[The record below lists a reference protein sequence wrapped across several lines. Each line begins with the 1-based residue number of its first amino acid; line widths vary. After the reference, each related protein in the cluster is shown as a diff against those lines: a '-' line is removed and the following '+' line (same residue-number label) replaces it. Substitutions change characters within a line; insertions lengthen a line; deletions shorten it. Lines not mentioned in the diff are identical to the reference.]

1 MVSEFH
7 IPLLAKFATLIKHIH
22 IAFQIILGFAHR
34 IVEPG
39 TDNKFLTYRCCI
51 FYGVLPAIA
60 EIILLTIPVFFAH
73 YGMATAH
80 F

>member
-1 MVSEFH
+1 MVPEFH

-22 IAFQIILGFAHR
+22 IPLQIILGFAHR
-34 IVEPG
+34 IIEPRA
-39 TDNKFLTYRCCI
+39 DYKFLTYRCRI
-51 FYGVLPAIA
+51 FYGVLPAIT
-60 EIILLTIPVFFAH
+60 EIVLCTIPVFFAH

>member
-7 IPLLAKFATLIKHIH
+7 IPLLAESATLIKHIH
-22 IAFQIILGFAHR
+22 IPLKVILSFAHR

-39 TDNKFLTYRCCI
+39 TNYKFLTYCCCI

-60 EIILLTIPVFFAH
+60 EIVLLTIPVFFAH